1 MKSGEPFSSSRLF
14 FISARDPAPERSLVR
29 SMIFLSGVDFYSKFD
44 INNNLGG
51 SLKMHMRIRR
61 HPEKSKVKVIE
72 VIEKGE
78 VVATV
83 YPTRKGLKIVS
94 KYIPFDSK
102 DVTASK
108 FIIFDFKISPR
119 ELHINFK
126 SVEEFVTEQEIK
138 RIEER
143 EESKLRGGQ

>member
-1 MKSGEPFSSSRLF
+1 
-14 FISARDPAPERSLVR
+14 
-29 SMIFLSGVDFYSKFD
+29 
-44 INNNLGG
+44 
-51 SLKMHMRIRR
+51 MHVRIRR
-61 HPEKSKVKVIE
+61 HPEKAKVKIIE

-108 FIIFDFKISPR
+108 FIIFDFKRSPR
-119 ELHINFK
+119 ELHINLK
-126 SVEEFVTEQEIK
+126 NVEKFEVEQEIK
-138 RIEER
+138 SIKER
-143 EESKLRGGQ
+143 EESKLRDRQ